1 MKKLT
6 GILLLA
12 VLPVCAFAQNV
23 TVKGQVKDDA
33 GEPLML
39 VNILELGTSNGTVTD
54 LDGNYT
60 LTVASNSTL
69 QFSFMGYQSRDE
81 AVNGRTTIN
90 VTLSEDAEL
99 IDEVVVIGYGTQRKS
114 DLSGAV
120 ASIRATDLKD
130 RSVTNAA
137 AAIQGKVSGI
147 QVLNYSGAPGQGS
160 QIRVRG
166 YSSNS
171 GNIGPLLIVDGLQV
185 DNIQYL
191 DPSMIESMEILKDAA
206 SAAIYGARAGN
217 GVVLITTK
225 RGSDKGM
232 GNITYDFKL
241 THQSLAKKP
250 GVMNREQFIEFK
262 KMQGYDIDSE
272 LANNGDDGKI
282 DTDWASEL
290 FEPSYVKQHSLTFQG
305 GNQQGRFFM
314 SLNYLNNNGIIVG
327 DKDVYKRISAQ
338 INADYKI
345 KNWLS
350 IGTNNSIER
359 WETKSVSHMSE
370 TSSVLMAAIQN
381 DPLTPIYF
389 KDKSEFTQGMT
400 DTYNNLNAEFADL
413 KANGLDGSE
422 LIMKAEDGRYYAVSK
437 YVDNDHGSPFI
448 QLARN
453 RQTQSGV
460 SVRGTAFLDFN
471 PIKDLI
477 FTSRLGYRISFS
489 NNHNYSDPFY
499 ANPMSK
505 AIEYSLSASANTGL
519 YYQWENF
526 FNYNKTIGR
535 NTVSAMAG
543 MSFIENRSDNVN
555 GSATGN
561 SILPD
566 YAENFRFLSFV
577 TTSANKS
584 FGNAPGIS
592 TSLAYFGR
600 LVYSYDNRYN
610 VQANFRADAFD
621 SSKLSA
627 QNRWGYFPSFSAA
640 WTISNESFIKDN
652 ISREALSSLKLRASW
667 GRNGNVNVL
676 NNYAY
681 STSISKGSNWYEY
694 GIDHNGADYELVY
707 GSKPSG
713 LANPSLK
720 WETSDQIDIG
730 LDARF
735 LGDRLSVSVDWYKKL
750 TKDLLVSINPVP
762 EIGVASTT
770 VNGGDILNKGFEV
783 ELGWRDRVGDL
794 GYSVNTNFSTLKNE
808 VTYLD
813 PTISRILSG
822 GYYVSQIRTAF
833 GVGNPIWY
841 MYGYKMD
848 RIAQET
854 EYKKNADGSFA
865 LDGGGNKIVLYNAGD
880 PVLHDFNG
888 DGIISEEDRT
898 NIGQGMPKLTYGLTV
913 SLDYKDFDFTLFG
926 TGVAGNSIFPVL
938 FRTDRPYNNTL
949 DYYRANSWTPENTG
963 AKLPNAAAVKNSPQ
977 FWASDANVF
986 KGNFFKFKQIQ
997 LGYTLPKAM
1006 LRKVSISNMRVYVSF
1021 DDFITITKYP
1031 GLDPET
1037 ATTTSAQQ
1045 LGIDLGTYPTSKKA
1059 VFGVNVTF

>member
-1 MKKLT
+1 MNLMKKLT

-314 SLNYLNNNGIIVG
+314 SLNYLNNNGIVVG

-338 INADYKI
+338 K
-345 KNWLS
+345 
-350 IGTNNSIER
+350 
-359 WETKSVSHMSE
+359 
-370 TSSVLMAAIQN
+370 
-381 DPLTPIYF
+381 
-389 KDKSEFTQGMT
+389 
-400 DTYNNLNAEFADL
+400 
-413 KANGLDGSE
+413 
-422 LIMKAEDGRYYAVSK
+422 
-437 YVDNDHGSPFI
+437 
-448 QLARN
+448 
-453 RQTQSGV
+453 
-460 SVRGTAFLDFN
+460 
-471 PIKDLI
+471 
-477 FTSRLGYRISFS
+477 
-489 NNHNYSDPFY
+489 
-499 ANPMSK
+499 
-505 AIEYSLSASANTGL
+505 
-519 YYQWENF
+519 
-526 FNYNKTIGR
+526 
-535 NTVSAMAG
+535 
-543 MSFIENRSDNVN
+543 
-555 GSATGN
+555 
-561 SILPD
+561 
-566 YAENFRFLSFV
+566 
-577 TTSANKS
+577 
-584 FGNAPGIS
+584 
-592 TSLAYFGR
+592 
-600 LVYSYDNRYN
+600 
-610 VQANFRADAFD
+610 
-621 SSKLSA
+621 
-627 QNRWGYFPSFSAA
+627 
-640 WTISNESFIKDN
+640 
-652 ISREALSSLKLRASW
+652 
-667 GRNGNVNVL
+667 
-676 NNYAY
+676 
-681 STSISKGSNWYEY
+681 
-694 GIDHNGADYELVY
+694 
-707 GSKPSG
+707 
-713 LANPSLK
+713 
-720 WETSDQIDIG
+720 
-730 LDARF
+730 
-735 LGDRLSVSVDWYKKL
+735 
-750 TKDLLVSINPVP
+750 
-762 EIGVASTT
+762 
-770 VNGGDILNKGFEV
+770 
-783 ELGWRDRVGDL
+783 
-794 GYSVNTNFSTLKNE
+794 
-808 VTYLD
+808 
-813 PTISRILSG
+813 
-822 GYYVSQIRTAF
+822 
-833 GVGNPIWY
+833 
-841 MYGYKMD
+841 
-848 RIAQET
+848 
-854 EYKKNADGSFA
+854 
-865 LDGGGNKIVLYNAGD
+865 
-880 PVLHDFNG
+880 
-888 DGIISEEDRT
+888 
-898 NIGQGMPKLTYGLTV
+898 
-913 SLDYKDFDFTLFG
+913 
-926 TGVAGNSIFPVL
+926 
-938 FRTDRPYNNTL
+938 
-949 DYYRANSWTPENTG
+949 
-963 AKLPNAAAVKNSPQ
+963 
-977 FWASDANVF
+977 
-986 KGNFFKFKQIQ
+986 
-997 LGYTLPKAM
+997 
-1006 LRKVSISNMRVYVSF
+1006 
-1021 DDFITITKYP
+1021 
-1031 GLDPET
+1031 
-1037 ATTTSAQQ
+1037 
-1045 LGIDLGTYPTSKKA
+1045 
-1059 VFGVNVTF
+1059 